1 MSNNLT
7 HTRHTLAHL
16 LARAVLEHY
25 PEAKLTLGP
34 DTDNGFYYDIDFG
47 DKQFTDDDLETIE
60 DSMKDMLSDW
70 DTFKQYEVTAEE
82 ARDFFSGNEYKLE
95 LIEEIDSAGE
105 DISLYYS
112 GPKQSAPEK
121 SDLLSGSGQKL
132 DNKAFVDLCRGGH
145 VDSPNEDIDPD
156 SFTLDTV
163 AGAYWRGDETNPMLT
178 RIYGLAFSDSDEL
191 DDFVT
196 KREEAKKR
204 DHRKLGKQLDLFT
217 FSDAVGPGLPMLLPK
232 GETIRDQL
240 ASYLTAE
247 KKRRDYQFVN
257 IPHIAKRELYECSG
271 HMGKYDAMMPT
282 FTDDS
287 GTEYVLKAM
296 NCPHHFEIF
305 NSRPKSYR
313 DLPLR
318 IAENTTVYR
327 NEKSGELHGLTR
339 VKNLMQ
345 DDAHHFIRP
354 DQIDEEIQMII
365 DFMDQVYERIGFS
378 DYSVQISVRDTDSD
392 QEYFGSDEIWERA
405 ESILVDAVTDR
416 NIDYT
421 KEPGEAAFYGPKID
435 VMVQDALGR
444 DWQLTTIQLD
454 FVQPDNFDMTYTG
467 EDGDEHNVVVIHAAI
482 LGSFE
487 RFMGVLIE
495 HTGGDLPLW
504 LAPTQLAILPV
515 AEEHEAFAEDIQ
527 ANLKDADLRVEVLRS
542 DDSIGRRIRTTHDQ
556 KIPLFSVVGDD
567 EQDSQK
573 LELEARQEGVSDIE
587 TSTDAIIKD
596 LDTLVEK
603 SKGQATDDDS
613 KQ

>member
-1 MSNNLT
+1 MQNNLKQK
-7 HTRHTLAHL
+7 RHTLAHL

-25 PEAKLTLGP
+25 PDAKLTLGP
-34 DTDNGFYYDIDFG
+34 DTDNGFYYDIDFPE
-47 DKQFTDDDLETIE
+47 TDFSDDHLDDVEKT
-60 DSMKDMLSDW
+60 MKDLLSDW
-70 DTFKQYEVTAEE
+70 ETFKQYEVTADE
-82 ARDFFSGNEYKLE
+82 AREFFADNEYKLE
-95 LIEEIDSAGE
+95 LIDEIASAGE
-105 DISLYYS
+105 QISLYYS
-112 GPKQSAPEK
+112 GPKAEAPDK
-121 SDLLSGSGQKL
+121 SELLNKGSQKL
-132 DNKAFVDLCRGGH
+132 DDSGFVDLCRGGH
-145 VDSPNEDIDPD
+145 VDTPNEDIDPET
-156 SFTLDTV
+156 FTLDTV
-163 AGAYWRGDETNPMLT
+163 AGAYWRGDESNQMLT
-178 RIYGLAFSDSDEL
+178 RIYGLAFATNDEL
-191 DDFVT
+191 DEFLE
-196 KREEAKKR
+196 KRQQAKER

-217 FSDAVGPGLPMLLPK
+217 FSDSVGSGLPMLLPK
-232 GETIRDQL
+232 GEVIRDQL

-257 IPHIAKRELYECSG
+257 IPHIAKRKLYERSG

-282 FTDDS
+282 FTDESD
-287 GTEYVLKAM
+287 TEYVLKAM

-378 DYSVQISVRDTDSD
+378 DYRVQISVRDTDSE

-405 ESILVDAVTDR
+405 ESILIDAITDR

-435 VMVQDALGR
+435 VMVEDALGR

-495 HTGGDLPLW
+495 HTGGNLPLW

-515 AEEHEAFAEDIQ
+515 AEEHEAFAQKLQEICKQ
-527 ANLKDADLRVEVLRS
+527 SGFRAEVLRP
-542 DDSIGRRIRTTHDQ
+542 DDSIGRRIRTVHEQ
-556 KIPLFSVVGDD
+556 KIPLFTVVGDD
-567 EQDSQK
+567 EHDSK
-573 LELEARQEGVSDIE
+573 VLELEARQDDLADTE
-587 TSTDAIIKD
+587 TD
-596 LDTLVEK
+596 LDELPDTLNSLVEQ
-603 SKGQATDDDS
+603 SKGDTASDNDQE
-613 KQ
+613 

>member
-1 MSNNLT
+1 MSNNIT

-16 LARAVLEHY
+16 LARAVLEKY

-47 DKQFTDDDLETIE
+47 DAEFSDENLKKIETN
-60 DSMKDMLSDW
+60 MKNMLADW
-70 DTFKQYEVTAEE
+70 ETFQAYEVTADE
-82 ARDFFSGNEYKLE
+82 ARDFFSDNEYKLE
-95 LIEEIDSAGE
+95 LIDEIAE
-105 DISLYYS
+105 ANEQISLYYS
-112 GPKQSAPEK
+112 GPKDEVPDK
-121 SDLLSGSGQKL
+121 SELLSTGNRKL
-132 DNKAFVDLCRGGH
+132 ENNAFVDLCRGGH
-145 VDSPNEDIDPD
+145 IDNPSKEIEAD

-163 AGAYWRGDETNPMLT
+163 AGAYWRGDEDNQMLT
-178 RIYGLAFSDSDEL
+178 RIYGLAFRNEEDL
-191 DDFVT
+191 RDFQE
-196 KREEAKKR
+196 KREQAKKR

-217 FSDAVGPGLPMLLPK
+217 FSDSVGSGLPMLLPN
-232 GETIRDQL
+232 GEIIRDQL
-240 ASYLTAE
+240 ASYVTTE
-247 KKRRDYQFVN
+247 KKRRNYKFVN

-282 FTDDS
+282 FTDESDN
-287 GTEYVLKAM
+287 EYVLKAM

-365 DFMDQVYERIGFS
+365 DFMDQVYERIGFA
-378 DYSVQISVRDTDSD
+378 DYRVQISVRDTDSD
-392 QEYFGSDEIWERA
+392 QEYFGDDEIWQRA

-416 NIDYT
+416 DIDYT
-421 KEPGEAAFYGPKID
+421 KQPGEAAFYGPKID
-435 VMVQDALGR
+435 VMVEDALGR

-487 RFMGVLIE
+487 RFLGVLLE
-495 HTGGDLPLW
+495 HTAGDLPLW
-504 LAPTQLAILPV
+504 LTPTQLAILPV
-515 AEEHEAFAEDIQ
+515 AEKHQSFA
-527 ANLKDADLRVEVLRS
+527 NDLQDKLTKAGFRPEVFRA
-542 DDSIGRRIRTTHDQ
+542 DDSIGRRIRKTHEQ
-556 KIPLFSVVGDD
+556 KIPLFTVVGDD
-567 EQDSQK
+567 EQDSHE
-573 LELEARQEGVSDIE
+573 LELEARQE
-587 TSTDAIIKD
+587 TLA
-596 LDTLVEK
+596 DTKTTLESIHEDMESLV
-603 SKGQATDDDS
+603 DDS
-613 KQ
+613 KGNTADNDNEE